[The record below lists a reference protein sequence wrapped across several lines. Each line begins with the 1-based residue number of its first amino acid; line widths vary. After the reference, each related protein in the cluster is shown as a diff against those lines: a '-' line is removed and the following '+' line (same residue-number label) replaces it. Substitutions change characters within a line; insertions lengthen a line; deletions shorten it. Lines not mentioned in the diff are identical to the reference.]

1 MMPWP
6 VTRYSSRPAR
16 KSSKPLTT
24 AWASS
29 SRIASTGQYFV
40 VDRARARDRATI
52 FGASALGCNVSS
64 LLSCSLALAQLLL
77 VLLDE
82 KPLGGEHAVRVAMQ
96 ERKKADDRFG
106 P

>member
-1 MMPWP
+1 MLVREQVVWDWLYRLG
-6 VTRYSSRPAR
+6 VVVEDCTD
-16 KSSKPLTT
+16 
-24 AWASS
+24 
-29 SRIASTGQYFV
+29 QHFV